1 MYLILSLVISLLTA
15 YALSSF
21 YSFFIVFIISFFAV
35 LCLSCYID
43 TIATGDNKFFRAGC
57 KTFMAFCTSETWGW
71 WLLYWLPPSLFVGIA
86 IIGGIITA
94 PIWYFI
100 SHTKS
105 SISSKVFLWTI
116 VALMAI
122 LYVLGIILLINPLII
137 YKIIHYGWII
147 GLFIGIAVLGLII
160 TIVLRHNLS
169 INKGVTALMSIGS
182 IGLIP
187 VIILGVVLSLNATY
201 YISKAEDMKVL
212 ANAPTN
218 YNTAFVLE
226 NDIDFT
232 DKDVSWF
239 GGQKK
244 FEGIFDGQGYTLSN
258 IHIKTKCKSMNSG
271 EDSHQGLGFVRENWG
286 IIRNLNFKDCTFTIS
301 PKDSNEYSD
310 LSFGIITAYNTE
322 KISNCNIIDCYAKY
336 TIGSNAEA
344 NVSLS
349 IGKNSRYSETENI
362 NVINNNPIDESF
374 YTEDDINWKKIS

>member
-1 MYLILSLVISLLTA
+1 MYIILSLVVSLLTS

-21 YSFFIVFIISFFAV
+21 YSFFIVFLISFVSV
-35 LCLSCYID
+35 LCLSCFID
-43 TIATGDNKFFRAGC
+43 TLSTKSNNCFNAGIYMISSDELWEAIGYL
-57 KTFMAFCTSETWGW
+57 TLLPL
-71 WLLYWLPPSLFVGIA
+71 WLFLFVGVV
-86 IIGGIITA
+86 GGLLLA

-116 VALMAI
+116 VTLMAI
-122 LYVLGIILLINPLII
+122 LYIFGIILLINPMVI
-137 YKIIHYGWII
+137 YKMLHYGWII

-160 TIVLRHNLS
+160 TIVWRHNLS

-187 VIILGVVLSLNATY
+187 VMILGVVLSLNATY

-258 IHIKTKCKSMNSG
+258 IHVKTKCKSMNSG
-271 EDSHQGLGFVRENWG
+271 SDSHQGLGFVRENWG
-286 IIRNLNFKDCTFTIS
+286 IIRNLNFKDCSFTIT
-301 PKDSNEYSD
+301 PKSSDGEYYD
-310 LSFGIITAYNTE
+310 LSFGIITAFNAE
-322 KISNCNIIDCYAKY
+322 KITNVNIIDCYAKY
-336 TIGSNAEA
+336 TIGSKADA
-344 NVSLS
+344 NVSIS
-349 IGKNSRYSETENI
+349 VGENSGYSEAENI

-374 YTEDDINWKKIS
+374 YTEDGINWKKIS